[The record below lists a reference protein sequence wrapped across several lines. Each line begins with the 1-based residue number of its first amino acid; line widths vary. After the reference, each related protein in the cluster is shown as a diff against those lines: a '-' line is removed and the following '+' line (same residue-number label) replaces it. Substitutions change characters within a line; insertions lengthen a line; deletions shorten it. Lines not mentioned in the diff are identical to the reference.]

1 VGREEDVVFGVV
13 VAMAMMGAWLGP
25 AGSEVA
31 IAHGSWVATA
41 TAASASA
48 AKSCVVFVVRP
59 IITSAGVSLRG
70 RAPASLLPGSL
81 RVLGPAPE
89 LARPDGSVLV
99 SSCSTSLLASI
110 TGGGR
115 MGALGSGD
123 LTSPESRGLPGLSSR
138 PPSRDLSP

>member
-1 VGREEDVVFGVV
+1 MDVAAIVV
-13 VAMAMMGAWLGP
+13 EMMGARLGP
-25 AGSEVA
+25 AGSEVV
-31 IAHGSWVATA
+31 IALGSWVATA

-48 AKSCVVFVVRP
+48 AKSWVVVVFRP

-70 RAPASLLPGSL
+70 RAPASLFPGSL
-81 RVLGPAPE
+81 RVPGPAPE
-89 LARPDGSVLV
+89 LARPDRSMSD
-99 SSCSTSLLASI
+99 SSGSTSLLASI

-138 PPSRDLSP
+138 PPPGT

>member
-1 VGREEDVVFGVV
+1 MGREEDVVFGVV

-70 RAPASLLPGSL
+70 RAPASLLPLVVYECSGPPPNLPVLTAPCSSPPVPRRCWPLSL
-81 RVLGPAPE
+81 GADGWALWGP
-89 LARPDGSVLV
+89 G
-99 SSCSTSLLASI
+99 TSLPPN
-110 TGGGR
+110 
-115 MGALGSGD
+115 
-123 LTSPESRGLPGLSSR
+123 PEACLVFLVGPPPGT
-138 PPSRDLSP
+138 